1 MCLAKI
7 CTSDNTQEILADGIT
22 SLRQTP
28 EEVIVTSLMGDETVV
43 KGRILTIDFTES
55 VITVEKA

>member
-7 CTSDNTQEILADGIT
+7 CTSDNTQEFLADGIT

-28 EEVIVTSLMGDETVV
+28 EEVVVTSLMGDETVV

>member
-7 CTSDNTQEILADGIT
+7 CTSDNTQEFLADSIT

-28 EEVIVTSLMGDETVV
+28 EEVIVTTLFGEEKAI
-43 KGRILTIDFTES
+43 KGHVLTIDFTDS
-55 VITVEKA
+55 VITVEKP